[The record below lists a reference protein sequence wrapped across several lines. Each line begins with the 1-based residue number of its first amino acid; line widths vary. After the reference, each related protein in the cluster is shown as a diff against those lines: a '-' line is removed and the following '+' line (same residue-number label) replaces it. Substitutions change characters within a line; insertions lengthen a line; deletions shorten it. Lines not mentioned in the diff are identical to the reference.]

1 MVSFFS
7 IKIYSPPGDIRGGK
21 AGKWNKKVAPA
32 KGTERERETDRV
44 KQWRGKTKRKSN
56 GRLSHGKAGIRFG
69 HKGKRTKA
77 THSKW
82 GKVLAKATFKSKL
95 FVFLSVSWIVYVCV
109 SHSLVDLNKRRQP
122 VYRLRILLWYQLHC
136 CKKLH
141 FGHTEMVGCL

>member
-1 MVSFFS
+1 MEWFRFS
-7 IKIYSPPGDIRGGK
+7 RLKFTALRAIYARGK
-21 AGKWNKKVAPA
+21 AGKWNKKVAPVE
-32 KGTERERETDRV
+32 GTERETDRV

-95 FVFLSVSWIVYVCV
+95 FVFLSVSWIVFVRVCV
-109 SHSLVDLNKRRQP
+109 SLSGRFKQTEAAGLPLADFVVVP
-122 VYRLRILLWYQLHC
+122 IALL
-136 CKKLH
+136 
-141 FGHTEMVGCL
+141 